1 MTGSLAAARKPGDGC
16 PMRATT
22 ASAAESRVIDALDEV
37 GLVEATQ
44 RLVRFPSH
52 GGNES
57 PAQEL
62 MAALMAEAGLETD
75 VWEIDLDEVR
85 AHPECSHEIERDHA
99 LGVVGTLEGASGG
112 PTLVLNGHVDVVP
125 PGDLSLWTH
134 SPFEGVVEDG
144 RIYGRGAL
152 DMKGPLM
159 AGLFALKAIRDS
171 ELELA
176 GTVQLQS
183 VVGEED
189 GGIGTLATVL
199 RGYRGDAAIVM
210 EPTNFAV
217 APAQAGCLNFRVRVP
232 GLAAHG
238 AVRSEGVSAFEKLFL
253 IYAAI
258 QRLEQARNADP
269 PADDLFSRYEV
280 PFPISIGTMTGGDW
294 ASSVPDHATMGG
306 RLGVRPGESF
316 EEARNQLEIATA
328 EAAASDPFLQDHPPV
343 VEWWGGRFL
352 AMSTSIDDPIV
363 ETIRSSAQEVIG
375 RSVPLEG
382 VPFGADSGL
391 LSQVAGTP
399 TVLFGAGD
407 IRLAHRPD
415 EYVYIEDLVRMAKAL
430 ATAAIRFCG
439 TP

>member
-1 MTGSLAAARKPGDGC
+1 MTAPTS
-16 PMRATT
+16 T
-22 ASAAESRVIDALDEV
+22 SAESRINDALDEV

-44 RLVRFPSH
+44 RLVRIASH

-57 PAQEL
+57 AAQKL
-62 MAALMAEAGLETD
+62 VAALMADVGLDTD

-85 AHPECSHEIERDHA
+85 AHPHCSYEIDRDHA
-99 LGVVGTLEGASGG
+99 LGVVGTLEGAGSG
-112 PTLVLNGHVDVVP
+112 PTLILNGHVDVVP
-125 PGDLSLWTH
+125 PGDAALWTH
-134 SPFEGVVEDG
+134 PPFEGAVVGG

-171 ELELA
+171 GLTLA
-176 GTVQLQS
+176 GTVHLQS

-217 APAQAGCLNFRVRVP
+217 ARAQAGCLNFRVRVP

-258 QRLEQARNADP
+258 QRLEQTRNADAR
-269 PADDLFSRYEV
+269 ADDLFSRYEV

-294 ASSVPDHATMGG
+294 ASSVPDHAAMEG
-306 RLGVRPGESF
+306 RMGVRPGESF
-316 EEARNQLEIATA
+316 ADAKGQLE
-328 EAAASDPFLQDHPPV
+328 AAVTGASAVDPFLKVHPPV

-352 AMSTSIDDPIV
+352 AMRTPTDDPIV
-363 ETIRSSAQEVIG
+363 EILRSSAEAVLGQ
-375 RSVPLEG
+375 SVPLEG

-391 LSQVAGTP
+391 LSQVGETP

-407 IRLAHRPD
+407 IRRAHRPD
-415 EYVYIEDLVRMAKAL
+415 ESVEIEDLVLMAKML
-430 ATAAIRFCG
+430 AVAAIRFCG
-439 TP
+439 TV

>member
-1 MTGSLAAARKPGDGC
+1 MTAPTS
-16 PMRATT
+16 T
-22 ASAAESRVIDALDEV
+22 SAESRINDALDEV

-44 RLVRFPSH
+44 RLVRIASH

-57 PAQEL
+57 AAQKL
-62 MAALMAEAGLETD
+62 VAALMADVGLDTD

-85 AHPECSHEIERDHA
+85 AHPHCSYEIDRDHA
-99 LGVVGTLEGASGG
+99 LGVVGTLEGAGSG
-112 PTLVLNGHVDVVP
+112 PTLILNGHVDVVP
-125 PGDLSLWTH
+125 PGDAALWTH
-134 SPFEGVVEDG
+134 PPFEGAVVGG

-171 ELELA
+171 GLTLA
-176 GTVQLQS
+176 GTVHLQS

-217 APAQAGCLNFRVRVP
+217 ARAQAGCLNFRVRVP

-258 QRLEQARNADP
+258 QRLEQTRNADAR
-269 PADDLFSRYEV
+269 AD
-280 PFPISIGTMTGGDW
+280 
-294 ASSVPDHATMGG
+294 PDHAAMEG
-306 RLGVRPGESF
+306 RMGVRPGESF
-316 EEARNQLEIATA
+316 ADAKGQLE
-328 EAAASDPFLQDHPPV
+328 AAVTGASAVDPFLKVHPPV

-352 AMSTSIDDPIV
+352 AMRTPTDDPIV
-363 ETIRSSAQEVIG
+363 EILRSSAEAVLGQ
-375 RSVPLEG
+375 SVPLEG

-391 LSQVAGTP
+391 LSQVGETP

-407 IRLAHRPD
+407 IRRAHRPD
-415 EYVYIEDLVRMAKAL
+415 ESVEIEDLVLMAKML
-430 ATAAIRFCG
+430 AVAAIRFCG
-439 TP
+439 TV